1 MEQSKINL
9 FLEYLISRNTKEAVD
24 KTDVKLI
31 EAQRELEVLEQ
42 NKEIISQRVPNIE
55 EHVKTLDKII
65 NLSKAYGSINSAKS
79 WAKSAVISLCPDIE
93 LSLKEIRAQQSSGY
107 TVERETR
114 NKVKDN
120 GNGSTA
126 ELLEKRYGLHHAWC
140 SGRAID
146 SRVPE
151 VPGSNAGRKAG
162 IALVHDNPDITDLSD
177 PNRPTK
183 IAERW
188 SELYDN
194 EWTDAFEEEVR
205 SRKVDEKEVIKDL
218 LEVVKLAYQFCTEK
232 AAGEIKSAEAVDHFR
247 KTEARTKI
255 HRLQKVFLKDSKA
268 KLVKHGPTAK
278 SKEFINKCV
287 ELCWWMC
294 IQERPV
300 YICSIDD
307 GENADFY
314 RAYTKS
320 GSQLDYIVWPALKLY
335 KGDPLSYSGVETNLK
350 LYKDGPLLY
359 RGVAQFK

>member
-126 ELLEKRYGLHHAWC
+126 ELLEK
-140 SGRAID
+140 S
-146 SRVPE
+146 
-151 VPGSNAGRKAG
+151 RKAG

-232 AAGEIKSAEAVDHFR
+232 AAGEIKKSAEAVDHFR